1 MDDDQLFYEAAQQ
14 QGISSAT
21 ADRILAH
28 YRETIGPGSFYVY
41 RIESPK
47 PDGGTSAAPSQRK
60 RTLLVFRT
68 GDDALSFAQRNRLG
82 PTPRLLRISLANVL
96 ATLLQRP
103 SLEAVLFITS
113 VEDHIKPGQFPD
125 GVRIERSHLLAAL
138 QA

>member
-14 QGISSAT
+14 QGITESM
-21 ADRILAH
+21 ADRILAR

-41 RIESPK
+41 RIETPK
-47 PDGGTSAAPSQRK
+47 PDGGTNAASSQRK

-82 PTPRLLRISLANVL
+82 PTPRLLRISLANIL
-96 ATLLQRP
+96 ATLLHRP
-103 SLEAVLFITS
+103 SLEAVLFVII
-113 VEDHIKPGQFPD
+113 VDDDIKPGQFPD